1 MKLSTFV
8 CCFLLLTFG
17 VISGNARTVA
27 ECKAQCFVDWADSL
41 VGLKNCKKG
50 CVDNPDCVGA
60 ECCFSAHSTVVI
72 SQGIQK
78 TMSDVKIGDEI
89 RVMDPATGK
98 LTFSP
103 VITFLDRKPSHDTY
117 FHLITTETGEKLT
130 VTPLHL
136 VYSYSAIE
144 LQNEII
150 QEDQIDFNLFKA
162 IYAKNISVG
171 DLVLVSQTNKAGQLN
186 PTRVSKIETQMH
198 KGAYSPLTE
207 MGNIVFFFLIFFNF
221 FQFFFS
227 IFFGKIVV
235 DNILASCYASF
246 DSHWVAHKAFSPIR
260 LLAKVWLNDQLVDGI
275 HWYAQSLQSL
285 QSLIGFVMPS
295 VLPTSPA
302 T

>member
-60 ECCFSAHSTVVI
+60 ECCFSAHSTVVT

-150 QEDQIDFNLFKA
+150 QEDQIDFSLFKA

-207 MGNIVFFFLIFFNF
+207 MGN
-221 FQFFFS
+221 
-227 IFFGKIVV
+227 IVV